1 MRLICING
9 RSANKT
15 HFTKQKPKYQKSLLG
30 NDLLPTKLTTVVT
43 QWQLAL
49 CILAA
54 QITGSNLFEGA
65 IMENWMNFSFDMTRS
80 EVGIRNC

>member
-1 MRLICING
+1 LRLICING

-54 QITGSNLFEGA
+54 ITGSNLFGGE
-65 IMENWMNFSFDMTRS
+65 F
-80 EVGIRNC
+80 